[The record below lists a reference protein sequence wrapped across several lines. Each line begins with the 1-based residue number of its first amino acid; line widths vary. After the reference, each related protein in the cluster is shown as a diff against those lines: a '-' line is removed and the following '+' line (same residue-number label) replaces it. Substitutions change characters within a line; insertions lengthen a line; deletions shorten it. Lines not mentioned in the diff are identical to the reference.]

1 MDITW
6 ILEKMIG
13 DIWRYWLDIWLEII
27 WIDKEILIGDLLDI
41 KGDKMESVGD
51 LYRIFVWISIG

>member
-6 ILEKMIG
+6 IFKEIIG

-27 WIDKEILIGDLLDI
+27 WISKEIFIRDLLDI
-41 KGDKMESVGD
+41 KGDMMESVGD
-51 LYRIFVWISIG
+51 LYRIFHWIFIG